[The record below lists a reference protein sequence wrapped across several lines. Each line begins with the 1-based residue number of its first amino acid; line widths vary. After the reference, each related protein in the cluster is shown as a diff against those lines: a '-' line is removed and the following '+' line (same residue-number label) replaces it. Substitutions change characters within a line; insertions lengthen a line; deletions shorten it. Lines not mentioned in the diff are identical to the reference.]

1 MASMKHSHG
10 RRASGFSACAFALL
24 MLAGTGF
31 AHAQDAD
38 AGQRVH
44 RCVGQRGEIAF
55 SGLPCSAPQSAG
67 ITRGAPT
74 PTAAGKIA
82 ADPVAATSC
91 PTSRRQLLDRLDAA
105 IARHDSN
112 AIAALLRW
120 EGVGA
125 TTQRMAELHRLVQ
138 RPLLSMDEDASGVR
152 VRTGSNAHG
161 GVLEL
166 RFGMRTA
173 GGCHWLDW

>member
-1 MASMKHSHG
+1 
-10 RRASGFSACAFALL
+10 
-24 MLAGTGF
+24 MLAGVGF
-31 AHAQDAD
+31 AHAQEAD

-67 ITRGAPT
+67 ITRGASAS
-74 PTAAGKIA
+74 TAAGKA
-82 ADPVAATSC
+82 VSADPVAATSC
-91 PTSRRQLLDRLDAA
+91 PTSRRQLLERLDAA
-105 IARHDSN
+105 IARHDGN

-152 VRTGSNAHG
+152 VRTGSNAGG

-166 RFGMRTA
+166 RFGVRAA